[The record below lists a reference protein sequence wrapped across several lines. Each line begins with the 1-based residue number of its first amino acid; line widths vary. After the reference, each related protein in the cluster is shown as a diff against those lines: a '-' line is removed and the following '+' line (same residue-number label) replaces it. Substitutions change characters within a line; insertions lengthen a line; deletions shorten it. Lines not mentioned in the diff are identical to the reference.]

1 MQEIPLAKA
10 IQIFID
16 QQPRFLTSIQ
26 KTINMCEE
34 ITNDR
39 IAHIDAI
46 EKARN
51 RRIYDADKPYLT
63 EVLEQRGR
71 AEHEDYIKNVKR
83 SVFGTENTQSTEM
96 QSLLKV
102 STHLRLAHLIPP
114 WIEIRDRIQLAK
126 ITPQSPQALKI
137 LYKEMRRAK
146 KHIKNISRT
155 IVQVRQ
161 NEWQSAKIHYIRVG
175 KYGNIA
181 NMINTK
187 DRSGPTACKSFPAE
201 PGDPNRLAVND

>member
-16 QQPRFLTSIQ
+16 QQPRFLNSIQ
-26 KTINMCEE
+26 KTISMCEE
-34 ITNDR
+34 ITTDR

-51 RRIYDADKPYLT
+51 RKIYDADKPYLT

-83 SVFGTENTQSTEM
+83 SVFGTETTQSTEM

-102 STHLRLAHLIPP
+102 CIT
-114 WIEIRDRIQLAK
+114 K
-126 ITPQSPQALKI
+126 I
-137 LYKEMRRAK
+137 KE
-146 KHIKNISRT
+146 
-155 IVQVRQ
+155 V
-161 NEWQSAKIHYIRVG
+161 
-175 KYGNIA
+175 
-181 NMINTK
+181 
-187 DRSGPTACKSFPAE
+187 
-201 PGDPNRLAVND
+201 